1 MWTEQRRQTLWNVFA
16 DMGKS
21 QLLEAAAI
29 LFTTHPLSGR
39 ENGTTLASIPES
51 KSRTVVAPTMRR
63 FFYVDEVLH
72 LRNIGSYVGQG
83 HIEDLD
89 TRWMDLADAGEP
101 PAGGR

>member
-1 MWTEQRRQTLWNVFA
+1 MWTEQRRQTLWSVFA
-16 DMGKS
+16 DIGKS
-21 QLLEAAAI
+21 LLLVAI
-29 LFTTHPLSGR
+29 
-39 ENGTTLASIPES
+39 
-51 KSRTVVAPTMRR
+51 APTMRR

-83 HIEDLD
+83 LIEDLD